1 MRRGAPLVLIGLGV
15 ALLLGSYVFYTRG
28 VVREL
33 RRDAQRTGRMYAKV
47 LGALNDPSEEAS
59 SAALFDLAGQIRETG
74 VAIIVTDANG
84 NPTAAANLPFSTQP
98 ISDPRVKAYIAELD
112 RVNPPVV
119 EPRIGTIHFGN
130 PPIVR
135 GLRIVPLLQAALL
148 AALVAALVAVVRTHG
163 RADRERVWSG
173 MARESAHQLGTP
185 LSSLSGWIALL
196 EDQENPSLDA
206 AVMHMRADLE
216 RLERV
221 AHRFERIGRP
231 PGRERVDV
239 GAITKQVA
247 DYFSA
252 RVPTLANTVQIQSNI
267 PGEPLMVDGD
277 PVLLEWAIEAITKNA
292 IDALAGRGGTLRVS
306 AALQPEGPVRV
317 RIADDGPGI
326 PRDLRNRIFEPGFTT
341 KQSGWGI
348 GLSLARRIV
357 EEAHDGS
364 LRLVPSERGA
374 TFDIILR

>member
-15 ALLLGSYVFYTRG
+15 ALLLGSYVVYTRG

-47 LGALNDPSEEAS
+47 LGALNDPSEEAA
-59 SAALFDLAGQIRETG
+59 SAALFDLAQQIREIG
-74 VAIIVTDANG
+74 VAVIVTDTSG
-84 NPTAAANLPFSTQP
+84 TPTAAANLPFDSLPLT
-98 ISDPRVKAYIAELD
+98 DPRVKRYIAELD
-112 RVNPPVV
+112 RMNPPVV
-119 EPRIGTIHFGN
+119 EPGIGTIHFGN
-130 PPIVR
+130 TPVVR
-135 GLRIVPLLQAALL
+135 GLRIIPLLQAALL
-148 AALVAALVAVVRTHG
+148 AALVAALVAIVRTHG

-185 LSSLSGWIALL
+185 LSSLSGWVALL

-206 AVMHMRADLE
+206 AVVHMRADLE

-239 GAITKQVA
+239 GALTGRIA
-247 DYFSA
+247 DYFRA
-252 RVPTLANTVQIQSNI
+252 RVPTLANTVAIQTDF
-267 PGEPLMVDGD
+267 PQEPLMVDGD

-292 IDALAGRGGTLRVS
+292 IDALAGRGGNLRLSATL
-306 AALQPEGPVRV
+306 LPEGPVRI
-317 RIADDGPGI
+317 RISDDGPGI
-326 PRDLRNRIFEPGFTT
+326 PRELRNRIFEPGFTT

-357 EEAHDGS
+357 EEAHDGT
-364 LRLVPSERGA
+364 LRLIPAERGA

>member
-1 MRRGAPLVLIGLGV
+1 MRRGAPLTALGLGV
-15 ALLLGSYVFYTRG
+15 ALLLGSYVVYTQS

-33 RRDAQRTGRMYAKV
+33 RRDAQRTAQMYAKV
-47 LGALNDPSEEAS
+47 LGALNDPSDEAS
-59 SAALFDLAGQIRETG
+59 SAALFDLAQQIRETG
-74 VAIIVTDANG
+74 VAIIVTDPAG

-98 ISDPRVKAYIAELD
+98 ITDPRVRNHVAELD
-112 RVNPPVV
+112 RMNPPVV
-119 EPRIGTIHFGN
+119 EPGIGTIHFGN
-130 PPIVR
+130 PPIVS
-135 GLRIVPLLQAALL
+135 GLRIVPLLQVLML
-148 AALVAALVAVVRTHG
+148 AALVAALVAIVRTHG

-206 AVMHMRADLE
+206 AIVHMRADLE

-221 AHRFERIGRP
+221 AHRFERIGKP
-231 PGRERVDV
+231 PGREKVDV
-239 GAITKQVA
+239 GALTRRIA
-247 DYFSA
+247 DYFKA
-252 RVPTLANTVQIQSNI
+252 RVPTLANTVTIQADV
-267 PGEPLMVDGD
+267 PAEPLVVDGD

-292 IDALAGRGGTLRVS
+292 IDALAGRGGVLQLSATL
-306 AALQPEGPVRV
+306 LPEGPVRI

-326 PRDLRNRIFEPGFTT
+326 ARDNRNRIFEPGFST
-341 KQSGWGI
+341 KPSGWGI

-357 EEAHDGS
+357 EEAHDGT
-364 LRLVPSERGA
+364 LRLMPSERGA

>member
-1 MRRGAPLVLIGLGV
+1 MALGLGV
-15 ALLLGSYVFYTRG
+15 ALLLGSYIYYTRS

-59 SAALFDLAGQIRETG
+59 SAALFDLAGQIRESG
-74 VAIIVTDANG
+74 IAVIVTDANG
-84 NPTAAANLPFSTQP
+84 NPTAAANLPFSTAP
-98 ISDPRVKAYIAELD
+98 ITDPRVREYIVELD
-112 RVNPPVV
+112 RMNPPVV
-119 EPRIGTIHFGN
+119 EPGIGTIHFGN

-135 GLRIVPLLQAALL
+135 GLRIIPLLQAALL

-206 AVMHMRADLE
+206 AVVHMRADLE

-221 AHRFERIGRP
+221 AHRFERIGRS
-231 PGRERVDV
+231 PGREKVDV
-239 GAITKQVA
+239 GDVTRRVA
-247 DYFSA
+247 DYFKA
-252 RVPTLANTVQIQSNI
+252 RVPTLANTVRIQADV
-267 PGEPLMVDGD
+267 PDEPLMVDGD

-292 IDALAGRGGTLRVS
+292 IDALAGRGGTLQLS
-306 AALQPEGPVRV
+306 ATLQPEGPVRV

-357 EEAHDGS
+357 EEAHDGT
-364 LRLVPSERGA
+364 LRLAPSERGA